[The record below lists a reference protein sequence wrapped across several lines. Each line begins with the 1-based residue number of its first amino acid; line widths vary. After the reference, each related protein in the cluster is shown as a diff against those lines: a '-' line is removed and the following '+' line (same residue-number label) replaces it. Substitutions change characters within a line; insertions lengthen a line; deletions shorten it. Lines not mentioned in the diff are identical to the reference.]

1 MLQSYIVNIR
11 LLERKIMVLNN
22 NNNLKTIWQRLEL
35 GI

>member
-11 LLERKIMVLNN
+11 FLERKIMVLNN